1 MIYIILPLKFIFRLF
16 LSEISFIFNG
26 LYFTKVIK
34 SIIMRKIFTLIMVL
48 LFSLPIIS
56 AQSSKSKTDP
66 IGRWKFEAPYAPEGF
81 TTGIIEVSFA
91 EEKYSTAISF
101 AGSDFVIPG
110 DKTKVENDTVSFVVL
125 IEGQE
130 VAVGLKAESDAK
142 MSGKAV
148 YSEGEI
154 PLTLTKEVQVK

>member
-1 MIYIILPLKFIFRLF
+1 M
-16 LSEISFIFNG
+16 
-26 LYFTKVIK
+26 
-34 SIIMRKIFTLIMVL
+34 
-48 LFSLPIIS
+48 LFSISLIS
-56 AQSSKSKTDP
+56 AQTVKESSSPVGK
-66 IGRWKFEAPYAPEGF
+66 WKFEAPYAPEGY

-101 AGSDFVIPG
+101 TGSDFVIPG

-125 IEGQE
+125 VEGQE

-148 YSEGEI
+148 YSEGEV
-154 PLTLTKEVQVK
+154 PLTLTKEVPQN